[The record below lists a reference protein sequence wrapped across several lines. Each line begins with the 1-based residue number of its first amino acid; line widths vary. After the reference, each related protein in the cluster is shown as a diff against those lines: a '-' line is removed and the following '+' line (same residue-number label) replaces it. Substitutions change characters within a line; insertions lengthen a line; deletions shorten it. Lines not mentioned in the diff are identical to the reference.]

1 MDLTINFK
9 DVSKAQAITLVK
21 MAKIMEWC
29 GQVGTS
35 RNVTFFA
42 DGDGDFRPKVTYE
55 ATEDISYDNKLAI
68 DIDIMTAQEKSSDF
82 KLDYDSVAWQIDSP
96 GCHDAMPLT
105 DEGEKKYDELIKK
118 HKILF

>member
-29 GQVGTS
+29 GHVGTS

-42 DGDGDFRPKVTYE
+42 DGDGDFRPTVTYE
-55 ATEDISYDNKLAI
+55 ATEDISYTEKLST
-68 DIDIMTAQEKSSDF
+68 DLEIMEAQENHNDF
-82 KLDYDSVAWQIDSP
+82 KLDYDDVAWQIEDEK
-96 GCHDAMPLT
+96 CPLKK
-105 DEGEKKYDELIKK
+105 ESEKRYNELIKK